1 MQSKKIF
8 LAPDAFIAF
17 IDRAHPKHLH
27 AGAFFRYFAQEKY
40 VLYTN
45 EETILTVYE
54 ELHTKISPF
63 LAKDFLKAISLGS
76 INILYTEE
84 SDMKLTFKTILN
96 SHSADLT
103 MKQALMAVMASRR
116 SIGTICTFDYLHQLF
131 GLTAF
136 YLPI

>member
-1 MQSKKIF
+1 MQTKKVF
-8 LAPDAFIAF
+8 LAPDMFLAF

-40 VLYTN
+40 LLYTN
-45 EETILTVYE
+45 EETILTVYQ
-54 ELHTKISPF
+54 ELHGKISPF

-84 SDMKLTFKTILN
+84 SDLKLTIKTMLN

-103 MKQALMAVMASRR
+103 MPEALRAVMASRR
-116 SIGTICTFDYLHQLF
+116 SIPTIGTFEYLHQLF